1 VILDVNKKFRHP
13 FMNTMHKPLHQFTAT
28 EIVSTIAAGKTT
40 AVAVAE
46 SCLEYIAEREPQVE
60 AWHYLD
66 PELVLKQAR
75 ALDKRGS
82 IGALQGVPVGI
93 KDIIDTADMPTEYG
107 TPIHKGRR
115 PGIDATCVALTRRA
129 GGMIMGK
136 TVTTE
141 FANFFPGKTRNPF
154 DSQRTPG
161 GSSSGSG
168 AAVGAEMVPLAIG
181 TQTTASTIRPAA
193 FCGCVGYRPT
203 WGDLRCTG
211 VMEASGSLDTLG
223 LIARSVE
230 DIALYRDV
238 LLGVTPAALPPDSA
252 APRIGFCRTHIW
264 DQCEPETQQLIEDC
278 AAKLARAGA
287 KVSDVSL
294 PGEFTRIEEAHRWIS
309 SFEFARNRA
318 WEIDHHWDM
327 ISERLRNNRIRD
339 GLDCSYETYRDARDF
354 LERQR
359 LVLDDL
365 MADYDVLLTPA
376 AAGEAPLGLQ
386 ATGNAS
392 FCAIWTSMH
401 VPAMTLPLFR
411 GRNGLP
417 VGAQLIGKRNDDR
430 RVFEAARWVQ
440 RAFG

>member
-1 VILDVNKKFRHP
+1 MQTKA
-13 FMNTMHKPLHQFTAT
+13 LHQYTAT
-28 EIVSTIAAGKTT
+28 EIVSAIAAGRTT
-40 AVAVAE
+40 ATAVAE
-46 SCLEYIAEREPQVE
+46 SCLEHIAQREPQVA

-66 PELVLKQAR
+66 PQLVLAQAR
-75 ALDKRGS
+75 ELDKRGTT
-82 IGALQGVPVGI
+82 GPLQGVPVGI

-107 TPIHKGRR
+107 TPIHRGHR
-115 PGIDATCVALTRRA
+115 PRIDATCVALTRRA
-129 GGMIMGK
+129 GGLIMGK

-154 DSQRTPG
+154 DPQRTPG
-161 GSSSGSG
+161 GSSSGSA
-168 AAVGAEMVPLAIG
+168 AAVGAGMVPLGVG

-203 WGDLRCTG
+203 WGDLRCAG

-223 LIARSVE
+223 LITRSVE
-230 DIALYRDV
+230 DVALYRDV
-238 LLGVTPAALPPDSA
+238 LLGVTPVALPADNAP
-252 APRIGFCRTHIW
+252 PRIGFCRTHIW
-264 DQCEPETQQLIEDC
+264 NQCEPETQQLLETC
-278 AAKLARAGA
+278 ASRLAQAGA
-287 KVSDVSL
+287 TVSDVTL
-294 PGEFTRIEEAHRWIS
+294 PAEFSRIEDAHRWIS

-318 WEIDHHWDM
+318 WEIDHHWEM

-359 LVLDDL
+359 LAFDDL

-376 AAGEAPLGLQ
+376 AAGEAPLGLH

-401 VPAMTLPLFR
+401 VPAVTLPLFE
-411 GRNGLP
+411 GPNGLP
-417 VGAQLIGKRNDDR
+417 VGTQLIARRNNDR
-430 RVFEAARWVQ
+430 RLFVAARWVQ
-440 RAFG
+440 RASS

>member
-1 VILDVNKKFRHP
+1 MKTKA
-13 FMNTMHKPLHQFTAT
+13 LHQYTAT
-28 EIVSTIAAGKTT
+28 EIVSAIAAGKTT
-40 AVAVAE
+40 ATAVAE
-46 SCLEYIAEREPQVE
+46 SCLEHIAQREPQVE

-66 PELVLKQAR
+66 PQLVLAQAR
-75 ALDKRGS
+75 AIDKRGS

-107 TPIHKGRR
+107 TPIHKGHR
-115 PGIDATCVALTRRA
+115 PRIDATCVALTRRA
-129 GGMIMGK
+129 GGLIMGK

-154 DSQRTPG
+154 DPQRTPG
-161 GSSSGSG
+161 GSSSGSA
-168 AAVGAEMVPLAIG
+168 AAVGAGMVPLGVG

-203 WGDLRCTG
+203 WGDLRCAG

-230 DIALYRDV
+230 DVALYRDV
-238 LLGVTPAALPPDSA
+238 LLGVTPVALPADNT

-264 DQCEPETQQLIEDC
+264 NQCEPATQQLLETC
-278 AAKLARAGA
+278 ASRLAQAGA
-287 KVSDVSL
+287 TVSDVTL
-294 PGEFTRIEEAHRWIS
+294 PAEFSRIEDAHRWIS
-309 SFEFARNRA
+309 SFEFSRNRA
-318 WEIDHHWDM
+318 WEIDHHWEM

-339 GLDCSYETYRDARDF
+339 GLDCRYETYRDARDF

-376 AAGEAPLGLQ
+376 AAGEAPVGLH

-401 VPAMTLPLFR
+401 VPAVTLPLFE
-411 GRNGLP
+411 GPNGLP
-417 VGAQLIGKRNDDR
+417 VGAQLIARRNDDR
-430 RVFEAARWVQ
+430 RLFAAARWVQ
-440 RAFG
+440 RAAS

>member
-1 VILDVNKKFRHP
+1 MKTKL
-13 FMNTMHKPLHQFTAT
+13 LLTAS
-28 EIVSTIAAGKTT
+28 EIVQAIAAGKTT

-46 SCLEYIAEREPQVE
+46 SCLEYIAEREPQVQ

-66 PELVLKQAR
+66 PELVLAQAH

-82 IGALQGVPVGI
+82 VGPLQGVPVAI
-93 KDIIDTADMPTEYG
+93 KDIIDTDDMPTEYG

-115 PGIDATCVALTRRA
+115 PDIDAACVALTRRA
-129 GGMIMGK
+129 GGLIMGK
-136 TVTTE
+136 AVTTE
-141 FANFFPGKTRNPF
+141 FANFFPGKTRNPL
-154 DSQRTPG
+154 DPQRTPG
-161 GSSSGSG
+161 GSSSGSA
-168 AAVGAEMVPLAIG
+168 AAVGAGMVPLGVG

-238 LLGVTPAALPPDSA
+238 LLGVMPVVLSSDNT

-264 DQCEPETQQLIEDC
+264 DQCEADTQRQIEAC
-278 AAKLARAGA
+278 AAKLAKAGA
-287 KVSDVSL
+287 IVSDVSL
-294 PGEFTRIEEAHRWIS
+294 PGEFTRIEDAHRWIS

-318 WEIDHHWDM
+318 WEIDHHWEM
-327 ISERLRNNRIRD
+327 ISERLRSNRIRD
-339 GLDCSYETYRDARDF
+339 GLDCRYETYRDARDF

-365 MADYDVLLTPA
+365 MADYDVLLTPSV
-376 AAGEAPLGLQ
+376 AGEAPVGLHS
-386 ATGNAS
+386 TGNAS

-401 VPAMTLPLFR
+401 VPAVTLPLFK
-411 GRNGLP
+411 GPNGLP
-417 VGAQLIGKRNDDR
+417 VGVQLTGKRNNDR
-430 RVFEAARWVQ
+430 KVFEAARWVQ
-440 RAFG
+440 RAFD